1 MSPAKPKI
9 LIVDDEVDICDMMSF
24 TFQNYG
30 YDSFVAY
37 DTDEALKLI
46 SQQEFDVV
54 LSDIR
59 MPKGGGIRLL
69 EEIKKKNTKLPKVFL
84 MTGYSDSP
92 VDEALTKG
100 AEEVFA
106 KPMKIKEIVDKLSKS
121 ISFQPKK

>member
-1 MSPAKPKI
+1 MKPKI

-30 YDSFVAY
+30 YDSYVGY
-37 DTDEALKLI
+37 DTDEALQLVQKHD
-46 SQQEFDVV
+46 FDLV

-69 EEIKKKNTKLPKVFL
+69 EEIKRRGSAKPKVFL

-92 VDEALTKG
+92 VDEALAKG